1 MGVSLAKINS
11 ALRAWE
17 GSAAGQSAI
26 GAKIAQYRKD
36 GTSTT
41 QAGSRVLT
49 AEEVSALANEFIGVL
64 QKHAGS
70 SSGNG
75 GSGSM
80 PASVSAHFSSLTAG
94 APVEI
99 GDGAFSVTISF
110 GDDLS
115 RPSMIDQDD
124 GHPLGGGVH
133 NIVALFNNGV
143 NAKGAVY
150 GLWIGHEGQGPM
162 WSRRSRPALG
172 FMQAAKAE
180 FEGAHSD
187 INVAIKL
194 GDDYA

>member
-26 GAKIAQYRKD
+26 GAKIAQYRKH
-36 GTSTT
+36 GTATT

-49 AEEVSALANEFIGVL
+49 AEEVTALANEFISVL

-80 PASVSAHFSSLTAG
+80 PASVSAHFSNLTAG

-99 GDGAFSVTISF
+99 GEGAFSVTISF

-115 RPSMIDQDD
+115 RPSMVDHED
-124 GHPLGGGVH
+124 GHSLGGGVD
-133 NIVALFNNGV
+133 NIIALFNNGV
-143 NAKGAVY
+143 NAKGAVF
-150 GLWIGHEGQGPM
+150 GDWVGHESEGPM

-187 INVAIKL
+187 VNVAIRL
-194 GDDYA
+194 GSDYA

>member
-1 MGVSLAKINS
+1 MGVSLAAINK
-11 ALRAWE
+11 ALSAWE
-17 GSAAGQSAI
+17 GSAAGKSAI
-26 GAKIAQYRKD
+26 GAKIAEYRGN
-36 GTSTT
+36 GTTTT

-49 AEEVSALANEFIGVL
+49 ADEVTALANEFIGVL
-64 QKHAGS
+64 QKHAGA

-80 PASVSAHFSSLTAG
+80 PPSVSAHFSSLTAG
-94 APVEI
+94 SPVKI
-99 GDGAFSVTISF
+99 GEGAFSVTISF
-110 GDDLS
+110 GDNLN
-115 RPSMIDQDD
+115 RPSMVDPED

-143 NAKGAVY
+143 NAKGAVH
-150 GLWIGHEGQGPM
+150 GLWVGHEDQGPM

-187 INVAIKL
+187 INVAIRL
-194 GDDYA
+194 GSDYA